1 MALYR
6 YFRPADGVLDS
17 KGPLSGTIAPS
28 VLAEVN
34 KEVKSVA
41 GAQKKKRGL
50 YLFFTPE
57 EKARVAQYAG
67 GIHGVRAA
75 IRRFSCEFGKELKEN
90 TVRLE

>member
-6 YFRPADGVLDS
+6 YFRPAHGVLDS
-17 KGPLSGTIAPS
+17 KGPLLGTIAPS

-41 GAQKKKRGL
+41 GAQKKKRGS

-67 GIHGVRAA
+67 IHA
-75 IRRFSCEFGKELKEN
+75 SMEFEPWSDDKRDTLAHKS
-90 TVRLE
+90 R